1 MAKKFGWSPAIPY
14 PLAWLRLLI
23 NFVVLG
29 VAGGF
34 FDAASRNRVLTVHP
48 LFVLFMLVFMGGLAF
63 GLHYLSQWILVRLEG
78 IRELGM
84 IDSLWEA
91 VLLVMVTVNSL
102 FLVILLCAGTYIGAP
117 FVDPETLEVSNAEI
131 AMVFIMYSAI
141 ALYLY
146 HLEYL
151 VRHPEVLRRYFTP
164 PEQRINL
171 EKKPPKTELTP
182 ETRKREVDLEL
193 ARLKARIENEKRFGK

>member
-23 NFVVLG
+23 NFIVLG

-34 FDAASRNRVLTVHP
+34 VDAATRNQVLTVHP
-48 LFVLFMLVFMGGLAF
+48 FFVVIVLMLMGGTAF
-63 GLHYLSQWILVRLEG
+63 ALHYPFRAMLAKLGGVREM
-78 IRELGM
+78 GM

-91 VLLVMVTVNSL
+91 VLTVMVTVNSF
-102 FLVILLCAGTYIGAP
+102 FLVLLLYAGTYIGAP
-117 FVDPETLEVSNAEI
+117 FVEPESLDVVSAETIWI
-131 AMVFIMYSAI
+131 AIMYSAI

-164 PEQRINL
+164 PEERINL
-171 EKKPPKTELTP
+171 EKKPPKTKFTP
-182 ETRKREVDLEL
+182 RTPQQEIDLEL
-193 ARLKARIENEKRFGK
+193 ARIKAQIDNEKRFGK

>member
-1 MAKKFGWSPAIPY
+1 
-14 PLAWLRLLI
+14 
-23 NFVVLG
+23 
-29 VAGGF
+29 
-34 FDAASRNRVLTVHP
+34 
-48 LFVLFMLVFMGGLAF
+48 MGGLAF
-63 GLHYLSQWILVRLEG
+63 GLHYLSQWILVRLAG
-78 IRELGM
+78 IREMGM

-102 FLVILLCAGTYIGAP
+102 LLVLLLYAGTYIGAP
-117 FVDPETLEVSNAEI
+117 FVEPESLDVVSAETIWI
-131 AMVFIMYSAI
+131 AIMYSAI

-164 PEQRINL
+164 PEERINL

-182 ETRKREVDLEL
+182 QTRQREIDWELE
-193 ARLKARIENEKRFGK
+193 RLKAQIDNEKRFGK

>member
-1 MAKKFGWSPAIPY
+1 M
-14 PLAWLRLLI
+14 AWLRLLI
-23 NFVVLG
+23 NLIVFG
-29 VAGGF
+29 TTAGLIKE
-34 FDAASRNRVLTVHP
+34 ASENYVLTVHP
-48 LFVLFMLVFMGGLAF
+48 LFLLFVLVFMGGLAF
-63 GLHYLSQWILVRLEG
+63 GLHYLSQWILVRLAG
-78 IRELGM
+78 IREMGM

-102 FLVILLCAGTYIGAP
+102 LLVLLLYAGTYIGAP
-117 FVDPETLEVSNAEI
+117 FVEPESLDVVSAETIWI
-131 AMVFIMYSAI
+131 AIMYSAI

-164 PEQRINL
+164 PEERINL

-182 ETRKREVDLEL
+182 QTRQREIDWELE
-193 ARLKARIENEKRFGK
+193 RLKAQIDNEKRFGK